1 MRRNHDVLAEARRA
15 LEKDDINEAAELL
28 YRALEKTRNPAAR
41 RQLQLELVSCSLLG
55 GEEFLPFAAELL
67 DSILNGPAA
76 DEPLLNACHAEIEAL
91 YGAGPELVRTIL
103 GPAAA
108 YAGCAAGS
116 FHAAAALLLSGAA
129 GEALQL
135 LQQAGARTV
144 PAHFAWRIPSL
155 EGVAH
160 EQLGDYVSAAGAIR
174 RAVRLAP
181 PGDPQE
187 RERLALAE
195 CLLET
200 GEPDAAASAL
210 ARTSRERLS
219 LPEDRVHFLWLR
231 ARTEEQAGNPGLA
244 IGLYRQ
250 ARTALEQL
258 DDAAEGVPVDRY
270 TVLAGE
276 AQLQAEAG
284 DWPEAVTLYREA
296 LAAAG
301 PDRAGLAR
309 HELAVTLIDSGNTE
323 EAAEHLNLLRDDD
336 AYEWRAEVLAEL
348 ADLAFFDGDNRL
360 AEQLAREALDL
371 REIPAACIC
380 LGCVALD
387 YFGFADA
394 VAWFEKAAA
403 ASQPG
408 ETAWVTAQQL
418 LADTY
423 ARMGPETA
431 ERLLLHASAALQFT
445 DRRND
450 WYLPLRAHEEYAR
463 STLAGRPQRLVN

>member
-1 MRRNHDVLAEARRA
+1 MRMRRNHDVLAEARRA

-67 DSILNGPAA
+67 DAILNGPAA

-323 EAAEHLNLLRDDD
+323 EAAEHLN
-336 AYEWRAEVLAEL
+336 
-348 ADLAFFDGDNRL
+348 
-360 AEQLAREALDL
+360 
-371 REIPAACIC
+371 
-380 LGCVALD
+380 
-387 YFGFADA
+387 
-394 VAWFEKAAA
+394 
-403 ASQPG
+403 
-408 ETAWVTAQQL
+408 
-418 LADTY
+418 
-423 ARMGPETA
+423 
-431 ERLLLHASAALQFT
+431 
-445 DRRND
+445 
-450 WYLPLRAHEEYAR
+450 
-463 STLAGRPQRLVN
+463 